1 MVVLQLAI
9 ALCLT
14 AFTAFSL
21 WKRVVYMNYGTFRRD
36 EEPRPYWFAIALL
49 VATVLV
55 WLVIALFSPP

>member
-21 WKRVVYMNYGTFRRD
+21 WKRVVYMNYGTFRRMRSRGRIGSRL
-36 EEPRPYWFAIALL
+36 PFSSRRSWFG
-49 VATVLV
+49 
-55 WLVIALFSPP
+55 S